1 MDPTAMYSFIII
13 FSVAFM
19 VRLLLTTMMYC
30 SKMIPISS
38 DDFQRLVAQEVNAK
52 IFWKMTMRGGYWY
65 VSGIGGNQI
74 YTKSKQRL
82 EFPET
87 CELILIKHY

>member
-1 MDPTAMYSFIII
+1 MDPTAMYSFVITFSLF
-13 FSVAFM
+13 FSVTFM
-19 VRLLLTTMMYC
+19 LTTKMYW
-30 SKMIPISS
+30 SKMIPISPE
-38 DDFQRLVAQEVNAK
+38 DFQRLVAQEANAK

-87 CELILIKHY
+87 CELILIKYY

>member
-1 MDPTAMYSFIII
+1 MDAQLMIQVFPFVALFAAM
-13 FSVAFM
+13 
-19 VRLLLTTMMYC
+19 LGLLTAVRYTA
-30 SKMIPISS
+30 KMIPILS
-38 DDFQRLVAQEVNAK
+38 DDFQRLVAQEANAK
-52 IFWKMTMRGGYWY
+52 IFWKMTMRGGYLY